1 MAYMKRKQLLLS
13 GYTVPECLV
22 LDIEPEEMLCVSQG
36 GTLDGFEEEDDDE
49 FFN

>member
-1 MAYMKRKQLLLS
+1 MNKKKLLLHS
-13 GYTVPECLV
+13 SYVVPECLV
-22 LDIEPEEMLCVSQG
+22 LEIRTREMLCVSQG

>member
-1 MAYMKRKQLLLS
+1 MKIKRLLLHS
-13 GYTVPECLV
+13 DYTVPECLV
-22 LDIEPEEMLCVSQG
+22 LEIGPDEMLCVSA